1 MKLAESLRTGFSFGL
16 TSGIIT
22 TLGLMVGLQAG
33 THSRLAV
40 IGGVLT
46 IAIADA
52 FSDALGIHISEEA
65 ENEHT
70 TAEIWASTFCTFL
83 SKFIVA
89 MSFIVPILLVPLNLA
104 VVICVVYGLSLLAL
118 FSYFLAR
125 MGKSSPWNVILEHV
139 FIAAVVIFLAHY
151 VGVWIR
157 SVFV

>member
-1 MKLAESLRTGFSFGL
+1 MKFEESLKTGFSFGL

-33 THSRLAV
+33 TNSRLAV

-52 FSDALGIHISEEA
+52 FSDALGIHIAEETESA
-65 ENEHT
+65 HT
-70 TAEIWASTFCTFL
+70 TAEIWCSTVFTFL

-89 MSFIVPILLVPLNLA
+89 MSFTIPVLLLPLNQA
-104 VVICVVYGLSLLAL
+104 VVTSVVYGLTLLAA

-125 MGKSSPWNVILEHV
+125 QEKNGPWTVILEHV
-139 FIAAVVIFLAHY
+139 LIAAIVIFLAHY
-151 VGVWIR
+151 VGDWVGT
-157 SVFV
+157 VFV